1 MEKVSGFLSYL
12 KYEARSK
19 PQTKVSSGETESVER
34 LSPKVPLTESA
45 HVRARGGKREFNA
58 TNVAKTQGET
68 TRAHHLTFLVI
79 RKLEECCQQ

>member
-1 MEKVSGFLSYL
+1 MRQGQNRKQRFLV
-12 KYEARSK
+12 ARRKSAK
-19 PQTKVSSGETESVER
+19 SVER